1 MTYNKHTLPDLY
13 LDPPV
18 SSPSPDKAETWP
30 RNWSLY
36 YIARHWDGPRHGVL
50 TELARWTGRVEP
62 GKGVTKQRVQSIL
75 GAVAWALSGYSDA
88 ELGINAIRPREK
100 IEE

>member
-1 MTYNKHTLPDLY
+1 MTYNKHTLPDFY
-13 LDPPV
+13 LEPPV
-18 SSPSPDKAETWP
+18 PALTPYAEETWP

-36 YIARHWDGPRHGVL
+36 YIARHWDGPRRGVL

-88 ELGINAIRPREK
+88 ELGINAGRPRET
-100 IEE
+100 IEA